1 MNNHLRRAL
10 IPLVMTVLVA
20 GVADVASAQSW
31 DDSKFI
37 FGRKETFGIGPRAM
51 GMGGAFSAVADDAS
65 AVYWNPAGL
74 VQVPNY
80 VISFSSAPVY
90 FREKT
95 QGSREAFG
103 KPWFASVQIIAPIA
117 KDNTVGL
124 SYFRPFHPQRNFFLG
139 QNLPLFPSYLQFEQS
154 YLMNPSFQQDE
165 LLFTYAARFS
175 RARAFSVGVNVKRVS
190 NDRYYIRY
198 FGSDPNLEAALAN
211 SIRVRGYGVDLG
223 FMYRIPIKKYSEE
236 LRVSLV
242 LKDLVTRVTLLD
254 GLEMTL
260 PNGDIWPYGSG
271 VESDVPPE
279 ITMGVAYKNTHFFRL
294 RNITALDFDQIS
306 DPRFDSSENK
316 FMRLGTEFWF
326 FRDILAL
333 RGGYS
338 TPLSRPGHLSLGMS
352 VRALQGDFQVD
363 MAYINPVASDSAL
376 EQGTAI
382 AVSNA
387 RGINFEKFHIGL
399 SYRFGEEEEIPP
411 PKVDASVRPAQ
422 FSPSR
427 GEKAEFFL
435 DTTEDV
441 SIERWSVLIY
451 DGQNKLVRGLR
462 GRGTP
467 PTQLTWAGE
476 TDSYEPAPSGIYT
489 WAFQVRDQLGH
500 VGSTPVKTVEI
511 LAPPAPEVAK
521 DARRLYTI
529 RQQQEALLTQ
539 ERQQLT
545 SLAQEALQKLLEDP
559 EAEAN
564 TSNAVSEA
572 GTDLLDAEGNT
583 VTPEA
588 GNVAVLGFTNL
599 APDQVLNAH
608 FETNPDGDR
617 VVVVNYRSKLTVV
630 PYLYR
635 EAAAVIKTASRSVG
649 TGPAQVVTRAYYGKN
664 ELVVMTPS
672 AAADGYAS
680 GRLSDQQL
688 FQASDVRI
696 NGEKVIPN
704 VQ

>member
-1 MNNHLRRAL
+1 
-10 IPLVMTVLVA
+10 
-20 GVADVASAQSW
+20 
-31 DDSKFI
+31 
-37 FGRKETFGIGPRAM
+37 
-51 GMGGAFSAVADDAS
+51 
-65 AVYWNPAGL
+65 
-74 VQVPNY
+74 
-80 VISFSSAPVY
+80 
-90 FREKT
+90 
-95 QGSREAFG
+95 
-103 KPWFASVQIIAPIA
+103 
-117 KDNTVGL
+117 
-124 SYFRPFHPQRNFFLG
+124 
-139 QNLPLFPSYLQFEQS
+139 
-154 YLMNPSFQQDE
+154 
-165 LLFTYAARFS
+165 
-175 RARAFSVGVNVKRVS
+175 
-190 NDRYYIRY
+190 
-198 FGSDPNLEAALAN
+198 
-211 SIRVRGYGVDLG
+211 
-223 FMYRIPIKKYSEE
+223 
-236 LRVSLV
+236 
-242 LKDLVTRVTLLD
+242 
-254 GLEMTL
+254 
-260 PNGDIWPYGSG
+260 
-271 VESDVPPE
+271 
-279 ITMGVAYKNTHFFRL
+279 
-294 RNITALDFDQIS
+294 
-306 DPRFDSSENK
+306 
-316 FMRLGTEFWF
+316 
-326 FRDILAL
+326 
-333 RGGYS
+333 
-338 TPLSRPGHLSLGMS
+338 
-352 VRALQGDFQVD
+352 
-363 MAYINPVASDSAL
+363 
-376 EQGTAI
+376 
-382 AVSNA
+382 
-387 RGINFEKFHIGL
+387 
-399 SYRFGEEEEIPP
+399 
-411 PKVDASVRPAQ
+411 
-422 FSPSR
+422 
-427 GEKAEFFL
+427 
-435 DTTEDV
+435 
-441 SIERWSVLIY
+441 
-451 DGQNKLVRGLR
+451 
-462 GRGTP
+462 
-467 PTQLTWAGE
+467 LTWAGE